1 MTPHFRQSFLAA
13 LIGHFALI
21 IAVIVVSVLPGC
33 RHPKPVDLSSFAN
46 VDIRNIETTKPLS
59 RIKPPPENVIPP
71 PPLPPTDVRDP
82 GLPPDPVPPRPVVA
96 PTPKPPDRDTE
107 GTLPDRS
114 PPHDR
119 IKPAVSNA
127 ADRTA
132 VSPVPV
138 VRSAVRTTRVLTTPG
153 VRRAPRM
160 LTPGELDPL
169 GGLAAPIGA
178 SNSVPMDERQR
189 CLLLIKRALYDVWDR
204 PTLADA
210 GHQPTLLEVRF
221 DVSGRVVSAA
231 VSQSAGSEAMDRS
244 VLLAAKRVT
253 RVEGLTPVFLK
264 EYPKLT
270 IEFTVTE

>member
-1 MTPHFRQSFLAA
+1 
-13 LIGHFALI
+13 
-21 IAVIVVSVLPGC
+21 V
-33 RHPKPVDLSSFAN
+33 
-46 VDIRNIETTKPLS
+46 
-59 RIKPPPENVIPP
+59 
-71 PPLPPTDVRDP
+71 
-82 GLPPDPVPPRPVVA
+82 
-96 PTPKPPDRDTE
+96 E
-107 GTLPDRS
+107 GTRPERT

-119 IKPAVSNA
+119 IKPAASNA

-138 VRSAVRTTRVLTTPG
+138 VRSGVRTTRVLTTPG
-153 VRRAPRM
+153 ARRVPHM

-169 GGLAAPIGA
+169 SGMAAPIGA

-210 GHQPTLLEVRF
+210 GRQPTLLEIRF
-221 DVSGRVVSAA
+221 DVSGRVFGAA
-231 VSQSAGSEAMDRS
+231 VSQASGSEVMDRS

-253 RVEGLTPVFLK
+253 RVEGLTAVFLK